1 MCVSCGELITI
12 LDVYEYN
19 GTCEKYYVEFQAAT
33 GAVTVTQTG
42 GATLTD
48 LGGGNYTVDVPCGES
63 VTIQL
68 INDQDCVSASKTI
81 TFDCCPTTPCIE
93 QTLTIDATECVGG
106 RFSITAEDFSTCF
119 NLAPWDIELPSNTS
133 AWTILAD
140 TLELA
145 IKECEDLGCCYTGG
159 VNVVA
164 SFNGDFVTLT
174 ITDSPIIFT
183 SITITG
189 GSCDADVINFD
200 HTNC

>member
-12 LDVYEYN
+12 TDIYPDGECGY
-19 GTCEKYYVEFQAAT
+19 YYVEFSTAT
-33 GAVTVTQTG
+33 GAVHVEVINW
-42 GATLTD
+42 TLQN
-48 LGGGNYTVDVPCGES
+48 LGGGNYMVDDAICGES

-81 TFDCCPTTPCIE
+81 TFDCCPTTPCLE

-140 TLELA
+140 TLVLA
-145 IKECEDLGCCYTGG
+145 IKECEDLGCCYTGD

>member
-1 MCVSCGELITI
+1 MCVSCGELIGI
-12 LDVYEYN
+12 IDVSVSGEVCVEYSVT
-19 GTCEKYYVEFQAAT
+19 GTYAH
-33 GAVTVTQTG
+33 GAVTVTADNG
-42 GATLTD
+42 SGVNIYSAGFIID
-48 LGGGNYTVDVPCGES
+48 EIPCGES

-81 TFDCCPTTPCIE
+81 TFDCCPTTPCLE

-119 NLAPWDIELPSNTS
+119 NLAPWDIELPSNTG
-133 AWTILAD
+133 AWNTLAA

-145 IKECEDLGCCYTGG
+145 INNCVELDCCTGYSPD
-159 VNVVA
+159 VAA

>member
-1 MCVSCGELITI
+1 MCVSCGELIGI
-12 LDVYEYN
+12 ADVSVSGEGCVEYSVT
-19 GTCEKYYVEFQAAT
+19 GTYAT
-33 GAVTVTQTG
+33 GAVTLTADNGTFYAGEDG
-42 GATLTD
+42 GFSID
-48 LGGGNYTVDVPCGES
+48 EIPCGES

-140 TLELA
+140 TLVLA
-145 IKECEDLGCCYTGG
+145 IKECEDLGCCYTGD